1 MSYIVRVKFSE
12 VRGAVYMDE
21 KEELKQ
27 KLQEELQ
34 WVQYRRK
41 MLNIIEKKLYQM
53 KSIAEE
59 ATGNISK
66 VERERLNKKIKYL
79 EMQVNALDEESKHQ

>member
-1 MSYIVRVKFSE
+1 M
-12 VRGAVYMDE
+12 MDE

-34 WVQYRRK
+34 WVQYRQK

-53 KSIAEE
+53 KSIARE
-59 ATGNISK
+59 ATKNISK
-66 VERERLNKKIKYL
+66 DEREELNKKIKYL